1 VKDFTIETLI
11 IEEGRE
17 AHIAK
22 HAITIDEVLEVL
34 TSDYVYITGREAR
47 WLLIGKTGDQR
58 FLTIVVGERPQKA
71 TVGLI
76 TARPARKIERSFY
89 AEFVT
94 QRGGENDEHT
104 AR

>member
-1 VKDFTIETLI
+1 VKDFAIDTLV
-11 IEEGRE
+11 IEEDRE

-34 TSDYVYITGREAR
+34 TSDYVYIVGREGR
-47 WLLIGKTGDQR
+47 LLLIGKTGDHR
-58 FLTIVVGERPQKA
+58 FLTIVVGQRLQEA

-76 TARPARKIERSFY
+76 TARPSRKRERSFY
-89 AEFVT
+89 AEFAT